1 MNLNFYQQ
9 LIQNLPIPYAYHH
22 IICNSEGKPCD
33 YEFIEINSA
42 YENFTGLTKKEIIGR
57 RATQIFSAMGNKG
70 LDWIECFGGLALN
83 GGQKEF
89 EHYAEE
95 QKKWYKIIAYSP
107 QKFYFTTFFIDIS
120 AEKKQAA
127 RQFNINDKQTEK
139 PNHFSWRQLSD
150 IIEFLPDATLA
161 IDVNKRVI
169 IWNKAIEKMT
179 GIPASEMIGKGD
191 YAYSVPFYGAPRPQL
206 MNLVFGEELSEADA
220 CRYKSLTREG
230 DTIEAEV
237 YCPALYNNKGAWVY
251 TKVSPLH
258 DQEGKIIGAIESIR
272 DITERKLF
280 EESLREK
287 TAFLEAQINSS
298 FDGIV
303 LDDANFRRIYT
314 NSKYYEIFNVPQHI
328 IDS

>member
-70 LDWIECFGGLALN
+70 LDWIKCFGGLALN

-139 PNHFSWRQLSD
+139 PIILAGDSFRILSN
-150 IIEFLPDATLA
+150 FFPT
-161 IDVNKRVI
+161 
-169 IWNKAIEKMT
+169 
-179 GIPASEMIGKGD
+179 
-191 YAYSVPFYGAPRPQL
+191 
-206 MNLVFGEELSEADA
+206 
-220 CRYKSLTREG
+220 
-230 DTIEAEV
+230 
-237 YCPALYNNKGAWVY
+237 
-251 TKVSPLH
+251 PL
-258 DQEGKIIGAIESIR
+258 
-272 DITERKLF
+272 
-280 EESLREK
+280 
-287 TAFLEAQINSS
+287 
-298 FDGIV
+298 
-303 LDDANFRRIYT
+303 
-314 NSKYYEIFNVPQHI
+314 
-328 IDS
+328 